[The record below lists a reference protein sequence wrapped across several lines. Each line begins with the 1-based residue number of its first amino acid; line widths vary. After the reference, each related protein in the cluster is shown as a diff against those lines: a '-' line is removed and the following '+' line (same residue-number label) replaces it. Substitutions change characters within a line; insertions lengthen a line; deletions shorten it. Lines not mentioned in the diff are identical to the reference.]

1 MSDEEEEDQTID
13 DDDDSV
19 GQEYSMYT
27 TSMGKMLPI
36 SQTSE
41 NMQNLNKNNA
51 AVLHSSLVI
60 KGGSS

>member
-1 MSDEEEEDQTID
+1 MEDQSID
-13 DDDDSV
+13 DEDDSV

-41 NMQNLNKNNA
+41 NMQNLNKKNA
-51 AVLHSSLVI
+51 TSLHNSLVM
-60 KGGSS
+60 KGSSTQQ

>member
-1 MSDEEEEDQTID
+1 MEDQSID
-13 DDDDSV
+13 DEDDSV

-41 NMQNLNKNNA
+41 NMQNLNKKNA
-51 AVLHSSLVI
+51 TSLHNSLVM
-60 KGGSS
+60 KGSST